1 MSEIHYKSYPRFFML
16 ALPFLGSVFFV
27 LLSWFMWV
35 GARGKVSFF
44 LLLLIAIFS
53 ILSIICLYFLLTI
66 RTVRLSKD
74 KIRFS
79 FLLLPFHRTLLLSDI
94 KMISQDA
101 SQIIIRS
108 GAGTRSSRLLDIV
121 TTFELADNR
130 KIKLRSIGQLDYGEL
145 MKCYNKLT
153 RGNGKYSRP
162 KNHFSLYLT
171 DSFGELAYV
180 VLLFILTTGLAWKL
194 FHR

>member
-1 MSEIHYKSYPRFFML
+1 MGEIHYKSYPRFFML
-16 ALPFLGSVFFV
+16 ALPFFGSVFFV

-35 GARGKVSFF
+35 GAHGKVSFF

-53 ILSIICLYFLLTI
+53 ILSIGGLYFLLTI

-74 KIRFS
+74 NIRFS
-79 FLLLPFHRTLLLSDI
+79 FLLLPFHRTFLLSDI
-94 KMISQDA
+94 KMISQEVK
-101 SQIIIRS
+101 QISFSYERPSFGFFDII
-108 GAGTRSSRLLDIV
+108 
-121 TTFELADNR
+121 TTFQLADNR
-130 KIKLRSIGQLDYGEL
+130 SIKLRSIGRLDYGEL

-171 DSFGELAYV
+171 DSFGELALV
-180 VLLFILTTGLAWKL
+180 VLLIILTTGLAWKL